1 MKVTTAAAVTAIGLL
16 GAGLAGCSAKVETKS
31 SAAISAADLQKRLTE
46 QFAGFTNPPKSVSC
60 KDDLAAEVGKS
71 SSCDVVLADSST
83 VEAVATVT
91 GVKGS
96 DLSYDI
102 MPALTKEQLAQSV
115 STMAGAS
122 SVTCASGIEGKIG
135 ATAQCDTILNGVD
148 SKRVLQVDGVNGL
161 DLDVSM
167 KKMWPKEK
175 VQEILLQ
182 KLNADGTPVETVEC
196 VDGVVGKTGANV
208 ECATVTGNQK
218 KGYIV
223 TVTTFD
229 DDNLGIDYKDAP

>member
-1 MKVTTAAAVTAIGLL
+1 MKITTVAAIATLSLL

-31 SAAISAADLQKRLTE
+31 AAAISAADLQKRLTE
-46 QFAGFTNPPKSVSC
+46 QFAGFTNPPKSVTC

-115 STMAGAS
+115 SSMAGAS
-122 SVTCASGIEGKIG
+122 AVTCASGLEGKIG

-161 DLDVSM
+161 DLDISM

-208 ECATVTGNQK
+208 ECVTVTGNQK